1 MFEYAYDLSGT
12 AFPVIKEFDIA
23 DATAVS
29 KGEAVLLPVAASGT
43 IGVVTAGGTT
53 YTTGYLGV
61 TAESKAAN
69 DGKTR
74 IKVYCSPTAVFKA
87 DPIVTTVTATPSETV
102 WTDSTVLL
110 NTTNDAANGGKLKI
124 KSKAAAATGT
134 FLVGKVVPITDSAT
148 NTLTGAAAS
157 FPGSTTV
164 GDSAYFFP
172 PIGSTGATMSATNAL
187 TLTWAATTGTAIRV
201 VDHDLDNNKV
211 LFMFAL
217 HRFGNQT
224 A

>member
-1 MFEYAYDLSGT
+1 MFEYAYDLSGC
-12 AFPVIKEFDIA
+12 AYPVIKEFDCA
-23 DATAVS
+23 DATALS

-43 IGVVTAGGTT
+43 TGIVTAGGTT

-61 TAESKAAN
+61 TAEAKAAN
-69 DGKTR
+69 DGKVR
-74 IKVYCSPTAVFKA
+74 IKVYCSPTAVFRA
-87 DPIVTTVTATPSETV
+87 DAIVTTVTATPSTTV

-110 NTTNDAANGGKLKI
+110 NTTGDAANGGKLKI
-124 KSKAAAATGT
+124 KAKAATATGT

-157 FPGSTTV
+157 FPGNTTV

-172 PIGSTGATMSATNAL
+172 PVGSTGITLSATNAL
-187 TLTWAATTGTAIRV
+187 TLTWAATTGTAIKV
-201 VDHDLDNNKV
+201 VDHELDNNKV

-217 HRFGNQT
+217 HRFAN
-224 A
+224 AAA